1 MQKPLLFF
9 TLLLIALNSLWLV
22 TANAAPDTSYYYRLS
37 NDFLGTGR
45 SLDVASTGTNA
56 PFMATSSTA
65 SGQYWQLT
73 PLTNGYYRL
82 TTKYSGSARS
92 LDTDSTGKPFMGN
105 SGNYSGQLWQLTL
118 LSNGAYRLFNSYL
131 GTGRSLDTY
140 SNNGNAPFMG
150 NTGNYSGQLWRLTP
164 LTKITTT
171 PTDIISQKYTLYN
184 LSGFTVYVEKTALS
198 AHNADTQTA
207 INLLQT
213 KLTEISNFNLKASIV
228 SKLKSVRIFMDW
240 SIDPSGA
247 MRYDPSKD
255 WLVANGQPAEKEK
268 SVAITNISNFI
279 AWTKL
284 NQPYMVWHEL
294 AHAYHHQA
302 LGWTYAPIVNAYN
315 TAMSKK
321 LYANVSYNP
330 GGGLPTYYRRA
341 YAATNY
347 MEYFSE
353 ISEAFFGRNDFYPFI
368 KTDLQRYDTAG
379 YNVAT
384 SIWQPR

>member
-9 TLLLIALNSLWLV
+9 TLLLIALNSLWLAP
-22 TANAAPDTSYYYRLS
+22 ANAAPDTSYYYRLS

-73 PLTNGYYRL
+73 PLSNGYYRL
-82 TTKYSGSARS
+82 TTKYLGSGRS
-92 LDTDSTGKPFMGN
+92 LDTDSTGKPFMGT
-105 SGNYSGQLWQLTL
+105 SGNYSGQLWQLTP
-118 LSNGAYRLFNSYL
+118 LSNGAYRLSNSYL

-171 PTDIISQKYTLYN
+171 PTDIISQKYTLYT
-184 LSGFTVYVEKTALS
+184 LGGFTVYVEKAALS
-198 AHNADTQTA
+198 AHNTDTQTA

-302 LGWTYAPIVNAYN
+302 
-315 TAMSKK
+315 
-321 LYANVSYNP
+321 
-330 GGGLPTYYRRA
+330 
-341 YAATNY
+341 
-347 MEYFSE
+347 
-353 ISEAFFGRNDFYPFI
+353 
-368 KTDLQRYDTAG
+368 
-379 YNVAT
+379 
-384 SIWQPR
+384 